1 MDIIFQRYLAIILKT
16 SVRFTLKELRC
27 ELSSSFDTVLGS
39 EEGGI
44 LFLQIT
50 GMFEMKKKNESKR
63 KHRIAEFFDKQE
75 KKDFSNLTRNKIS
88 R

>member
-1 MDIIFQRYLAIILKT
+1 MAIILKT
-16 SVRFTLKELRC
+16 SVTFTLKELRC

-39 EEGGI
+39 EKGGI

-63 KHRIAEFFDKQE
+63 KHRIAEFFHNQE
-75 KKDFSNLTRNKIS
+75 KKDHSTI
-88 R
+88 

>member
-1 MDIIFQRYLAIILKT
+1 MDINFQRYLAIILKT

>member
-1 MDIIFQRYLAIILKT
+1 MILKT

-88 R
+88 RYGVFFS

>member
-1 MDIIFQRYLAIILKT
+1 MDIIFQRYLAIILKA

-27 ELSSSFDTVLGS
+27 ELSSSFDTALGS